1 MALLAFGD
9 VFRFQETE
17 YVYLAEI
24 DSVSYAAKI
33 LDQSLSRKLVILSEL
48 KAKKGIEIKKAKMYC
63 FVILT
68 TPEFSERAAHIGSS
82 DQNEPF
88 DEWIEKIGFL
98 NEEDLGNLKKE
109 IIESNGVPLLLQELA
124 KRG

>member
-24 DSVSYAAKI
+24 NSVTYAAKI
-33 LDQSLSRKLVILSEL
+33 LDQGLSRQLIARSEQ
-48 KAKKGIEIKKAKMYC
+48 KAKSGNQPKDAKLFC
-63 FVILT
+63 FVMLT
-68 TPEFSERAAHIGSS
+68 TPEFCNRAAHIGSS

-88 DEWIEKIGFL
+88 DQWIDKIGTL
-98 NEEDLGNLKKE
+98 NEDDLNNLRKE
-109 IIESNGVPLLLQELA
+109 IIESNGVPLALQELA
-124 KRG
+124 K